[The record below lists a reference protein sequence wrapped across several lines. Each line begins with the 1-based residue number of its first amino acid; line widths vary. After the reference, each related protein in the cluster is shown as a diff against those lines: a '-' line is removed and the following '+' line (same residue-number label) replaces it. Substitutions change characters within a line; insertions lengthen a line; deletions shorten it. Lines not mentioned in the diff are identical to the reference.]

1 MSDDLERRL
10 RHLEDLAEIHQVFI
24 DYGRALDDGD
34 TARYASLFAATGR
47 VDLGPIGRAEGPAA
61 IEAMMATALQ
71 GLVGNS
77 FHLVTS
83 PQVTIDGD
91 SATATVMW
99 TVIRRDDRNEPRV
112 TMIGRHH
119 DRLVREGGRWLIAER
134 RGTIDVPSRYRSPDL

>member
-10 RHLEDLAEIHQVFI
+10 RHLEDLAEIHQIFV

-34 TARYASLFAATGR
+34 VARYASLFAATGR

-61 IEAMMATALQ
+61 IEALMTAALQ
-71 GLVGNS
+71 GLVGDS

-83 PQVTIDGD
+83 PQVAIDGD
-91 SATATVMW
+91 CATATVMW
-99 TVIRRDDRNEPRV
+99 TVIHRGADDEPRV

-119 DRLVREGGRWLIAER
+119 DRLVREEGRWCIAER
-134 RGTIDVPSRYRSPDL
+134 RGTIDIPSRYRSPDR

>member
-10 RHLEDLAEIHQVFI
+10 RRLEDLTEIHQLFV

-34 TARYASLFAATGR
+34 VARYASLFAATGR
-47 VDLGPIGRAEGPAA
+47 IDLGPIGRAEGPDA
-61 IEAMMATALQ
+61 IEAMMATALE
-71 GLVGNS
+71 GLVGTS

-91 SATATVMW
+91 GATATVMW
-99 TVIRRDDRNEPRV
+99 TVIQRDARDEPRV

-134 RGTIDVPSRYRSPDL
+134 RGTIDVPSRYRSPDR